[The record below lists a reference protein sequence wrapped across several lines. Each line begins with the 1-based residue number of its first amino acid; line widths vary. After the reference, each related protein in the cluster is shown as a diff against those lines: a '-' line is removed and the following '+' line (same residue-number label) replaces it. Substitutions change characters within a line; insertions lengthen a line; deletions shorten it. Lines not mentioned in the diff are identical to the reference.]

1 MKVILIMHKMNI
13 ANNETTIKEEI
24 IMKTKSTFKRHFIIM
39 SLSVAVSC
47 MAFVFSFCTAQ
58 ELDKTVQQAYELRMN
73 GKADS
78 AKVLL
83 ERAIAE
89 DSTNAAAWY
98 ELARTKHHIGLG
110 NPRILFAGLDDLQQT
125 IESAVENDPDN
136 VIYSFYKG
144 YICFTRAY
152 ASLMRKQPDVKQ
164 KVEDVISAYESVLS
178 LKPDYYEA
186 KLFLVELFKMLPSDM
201 GGDSVKAEN
210 YTRELEKADVVF
222 GAKARE
228 IVMPE
233 EANYIEFW
241 QKIEEKQMDNADVHE
256 ALGRVYLYNENIEEA
271 TKYFKKAIS
280 LNAKKNILYV
290 DLGRYYMMQAMQNPA
305 KLDSLAPLIKNAF
318 ETYLNSQPEPINPLK
333 AFVIG
338 NLAKIKFY
346 MGEEENGNKLNK
358 EAMTL
363 DPNYSKAFG
372 TPSQILFDPP
382 DEISRVH
389 VYFFRPF

>member
-1 MKVILIMHKMNI
+1 MKAKNLFKKQNI
-13 ANNETTIKEEI
+13 WIIIFVTIA
-24 IMKTKSTFKRHFIIM
+24 
-39 SLSVAVSC
+39 SVSSWKC
-47 MAFVFSFCTAQ
+47 IGS
-58 ELDKTVQQAYELRMN
+58 ELDKSVLKAYDLRMN

-83 ERAIAE
+83 EQVIAE
-89 DSTNAAAWY
+89 DSTNAAAWF

-125 IESAVENDPDN
+125 IERAVENDPDN

-144 YICFTRAY
+144 YICFTRAF
-152 ASLMRKQPDVKQ
+152 ASLMRKQPHVKE
-164 KVEDVISAYESVLS
+164 KAEETISAYESVLS

-233 EANYIEFW
+233 EADYIEFW
-241 QKIEEKQMDNADVHE
+241 QKIEQKQMDNADVHE
-256 ALGRVYLYNENIEEA
+256 ALGRVYLYNQNIEEA
-271 TKYFKKAIS
+271 TKCFEKAIS

-290 DLGRYYMMQAMQNPA
+290 DLGRYYMMPAMQNPA

-318 ETYLNSQPEPINPLK
+318 DTYLNSQPEPINSLK

-338 NLAKIKFY
+338 TLAKIKFF
-346 MGEEENGNKLNK
+346 MGDKENGTKLNK
-358 EAMTL
+358 EAMAL

-372 TPSQILFDPP
+372 KPSQILFDPP

-389 VYFFRPF
+389 TYFFRPF

>member
-1 MKVILIMHKMNI
+1 
-13 ANNETTIKEEI
+13 
-24 IMKTKSTFKRHFIIM
+24 MKTKSTFKQHFIIM
-39 SLSVAVSC
+39 SLSVAVAC
-47 MAFVFSFCTAQ
+47 MSFVFWSCTAQ
-58 ELDKTVQQAYELRMN
+58 ELDKTVQKAYKLRMN

-83 ERAIAE
+83 EQAIAE

-110 NPRILFAGLDDLQQT
+110 NLRILFAGLDDLQQT
-125 IESAVENDPDN
+125 IERAVENDPDN

-144 YICFTRAY
+144 YICFTMAY
-152 ASLMRKQPDVKQ
+152 TSIMRKQPDVKQ
-164 KVEDVISAYESVLS
+164 KVEQTISAYESVLS

-201 GGDSVKAEN
+201 GGDSVKAEK
-210 YTRELEKADVVF
+210 YTQELEKADVVF

-241 QKIEEKQMDNADVHE
+241 QKIEQKHKDNADVHE

-271 TKYFKKAIS
+271 TKCFEKAIS
-280 LNAKKNILYV
+280 LNARKNILYV

-305 KLDSLAPLIKNAF
+305 KLDSLAPLVKNTF

-338 NLAKIKFY
+338 TLAKIKFR
-346 MGEEENGNKLNK
+346 MGDKENGNKLHK

-363 DPNYSKAFG
+363 DPNYSKGFG
-372 TPSQILFDPP
+372 TPCQILFDPP
-382 DEISRVH
+382 GEISRVH
-389 VYFFRPF
+389 AYFFRPF

>member
-1 MKVILIMHKMNI
+1 MTTNFFSRKQILWIFLCVAI
-13 ANNETTIKEEI
+13 A
-24 IMKTKSTFKRHFIIM
+24 
-39 SLSVAVSC
+39 SVSSWNC
-47 MAFVFSFCTAQ
+47 IGS
-58 ELDKTVQQAYELRMN
+58 ELDKSVLKAYDLRMN

-83 ERAIAE
+83 EQAIAE

-110 NPRILFAGLDDLQQT
+110 NPRILIAGLDDLQQT
-125 IESAVENDPDN
+125 IERAVKNDPDN
-136 VIYSFYKG
+136 VIYSFLKG
-144 YICFTRAY
+144 LICYTRVY
-152 ASLMRKQPDVKQ
+152 ASFMGKEQQGVKE
-164 KVEDVISAYESVLS
+164 KVEETISTYESVLS

-186 KLFLVELFKMLPSDM
+186 KLFLVELFKMLPSDV
-201 GGDSVKAEN
+201 GGDSVKAEK
-210 YTRELEKADVVF
+210 YARELEKEDVVF

-241 QKIEEKQMDNADVHE
+241 QKIEQKQMDNADVPE
-256 ALGRVYLYNENIEEA
+256 ALGRVYLNNENVEEA
-271 TKYFKKAIS
+271 TKCFEKAIS

-305 KLDSLAPLIKNAF
+305 KLDSLAPLIEKAF

-338 NLAKIKFY
+338 TLAKIKFY
-346 MGEEENGNKLNK
+346 MGDKENGNKLNK
-358 EAMTL
+358 EARTL

-372 TPSQILFDPP
+372 TPGQILYDPP
-382 DEISRVH
+382 DEISRFH
-389 VYFFRPF
+389 AYFSRPF

>member
-1 MKVILIMHKMNI
+1 MVSKRI
-13 ANNETTIKEEI
+13 
-24 IMKTKSTFKRHFIIM
+24 FKRHFIIM
-39 SLSVAVSC
+39 SLSVAVAC
-47 MAFVFSFCTAQ
+47 MSFVFSSCTSQA
-58 ELDKTVQQAYELRMN
+58 LDKTVQQAYELRMN

-83 ERAIAE
+83 EQAIAE

-110 NPRILFAGLDDLQQT
+110 NPRILFTRLDDLQQT
-125 IESAVENDPDN
+125 IEHAVENDPDN

-152 ASLMRKQPDVKQ
+152 FSLKTKQPDVKE
-164 KVEDVISAYESVLS
+164 KVEETISAYESVLS

-201 GGDSVKAEN
+201 GGDSVKAEK

-241 QKIEEKQMDNADVHE
+241 QKIEEKQIDNADVHE

-271 TKYFKKAIS
+271 TKYFKKAII

-305 KLDSLAPLIKNAF
+305 KLDSLAPQIKNAF
-318 ETYLNSQPEPINPLK
+318 ETYLKSQPEPINPLK

-338 NLAKIKFY
+338 NLARIKFHT
-346 MGEEENGNKLNK
+346 GDKENGNKLNK

-372 TPSQILFDPP
+372 TPSQILFDRP

>member
-1 MKVILIMHKMNI
+1 MIAKNFLTKQSLRILLGAAI
-13 ANNETTIKEEI
+13 
-24 IMKTKSTFKRHFIIM
+24 
-39 SLSVAVSC
+39 
-47 MAFVFSFCTAQ
+47 VFFCSWNCIGSQ
-58 ELDKTVQQAYELRMN
+58 LDKSVLKAYDLRMN

-83 ERAIAE
+83 EQAIAE

-125 IESAVENDPDN
+125 INRAVENDPDN
-136 VIYSFYKG
+136 AIYSFYKG
-144 YICFTRAY
+144 YVCFTRAF
-152 ASLMRKQPDVKQ
+152 ASFMRKQPNVKE
-164 KVEDVISAYESVLS
+164 KVEQTISAYESVLS

-201 GGDSVKAEN
+201 GGDSVKAEK

-233 EANYIEFW
+233 EANYVDFW
-241 QKIEEKQMDNADVHE
+241 QKIAEKQKDNADVLE
-256 ALGRVYLYNENIEEA
+256 ALGKAYLYKENIEQA
-271 TKYFKKAIS
+271 TKCFEKAIS

-290 DLGRYYMMQAMQNPA
+290 ILGRYYMMQAMQNPA
-305 KLDSLAPLIKNAF
+305 KFDSLAPLIKNRF
-318 ETYLNSQPEPINPLK
+318 ETYLNSRPEPINPLN

-338 NLAKIKFY
+338 NFAKIKFY
-346 MGEEENGNKLNK
+346 RGDKENGNKLNK
-358 EAMTL
+358 EAMNL

-372 TPSQILFDPP
+372 TPCQILFDPP
-382 DEISRVH
+382 DEISRVYE
-389 VYFFRPF
+389 YFFGPF